1 MFDNIGSKIKSLAQV
16 VCWIGIIA
24 SVIGG
29 IIVMASHS
37 DAAATGLLIIA
48 IGVVGSWVGSF
59 ALYGFG
65 QLIENSDT
73 LVEIAKHNALKRPS
87 DDQCNEKKPLS
98 DSDADEETADDSED
112 GARCPHCDRRII
124 VPEGTLTANCP
135 WCGKRISFMR

>member
-73 LVEIAKHNALKRPS
+73 LVEIAKHNALKDRVTINAMKRSPY
-87 DDQCNEKKPLS
+87 QIVMLTKKLQMIRKMGHVVL
-98 DSDADEETADDSED
+98 T
-112 GARCPHCDRRII
+112 
-124 VPEGTLTANCP
+124 VTEGL
-135 WCGKRISFMR
+135 